1 MDNPTASLFSVAPPT
16 SSTSYLL
23 MPRWFGVVIETREM
37 KSANPTCKQN
47 SLPGALCGGE
57 ATLNRSDRRCQLEK
71 EAGHGGY
78 TS

>member
-16 SSTSYLL
+16 SST
-23 MPRWFGVVIETREM
+23 M

-57 ATLNRSDRRCQLEK
+57 ATLNRSDRRCPLEK